1 MITGTNSFAPSIS
14 VGDGSLT
21 VTTQAG
27 TVFLQGVQVIIPI
40 TNTVVSTN
48 ATTVIYIDL
57 GTRKI
62 ATSTSFPPG
71 CYPICT
77 AVTNLS
83 GLFVSLTDNRPDLS
97 FNGLEFLTAGVIS
110 TSGTVNFQARDWVEA
125 RIRVRFYNP
134 ADIISIQF
142 NGDTGNNYCSR
153 AVNMP
158 TGGIVWA
165 NPIDLTATDRIR
177 LASSTTTGNRSID
190 LYFANALN
198 KSKIAITRPGSTS
211 GSSATGIL
219 LELSQGEWFNTTAQ
233 VTSITVTTAAASA
246 MGADIAVFGKNFT

>member
-14 VGDGSLT
+14 VGDGTLT

-27 TVFLQGVQVIIPI
+27 TVFLQGKQVIIPL

-48 ATTVIYIDL
+48 ATTVIYLDL
-57 GTRKI
+57 GTRVL
-62 ATSTSFPPG
+62 ATSTSFPAG

-83 GLFVSLTDNRPDLS
+83 GLFVSLTDNRPDVNY
-97 FNGLEFLTAGVIS
+97 NGLEFLVAGVIAN
-110 TSGTVNFQARDWVEA
+110 TGTVTFQARDWVEA

-134 ADIISIQF
+134 GDIISIQF
-142 NGDTGNNYCSR
+142 NGDTGNNYVSR

-158 TGGIVWA
+158 TGGIIWA

-177 LASSTTTGNRSID
+177 LASTAITGNRSID
-190 LYFANALN
+190 LYFANAAN
-198 KSKIAITRPGSTS
+198 KSKIAITRPGSTT
-211 GSSATGIL
+211 GSSATGIMM
-219 LELSQGEWFNTTAQ
+219 ELSQGEWFNSTAQ
-233 VTSITVTTAAASA
+233 VTSITVTTAAGNS
-246 MGADIAVFGKNFT
+246 MGADIAVFGKNFS